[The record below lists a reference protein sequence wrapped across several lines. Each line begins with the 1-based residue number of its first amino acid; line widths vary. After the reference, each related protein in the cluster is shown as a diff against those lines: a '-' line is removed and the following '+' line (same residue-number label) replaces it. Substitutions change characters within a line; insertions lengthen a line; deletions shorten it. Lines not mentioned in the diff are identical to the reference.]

1 MKIRPQEEKDK
12 AGSITLFDFKLYD
25 KVIIIK
31 IAWFW
36 QGKQIHKS
44 MDQNRERQITHTYVD
59 NNLCQRTCSK
69 GERILSINDIRK
81 TALSTCKRKKE
92 RNQPLSHTIH
102 NNQLK
107 MF

>member
-36 QGKQIHKS
+36 QE
-44 MDQNRERQITHTYVD
+44 NRYINQWTRIESAKITHTYVD
-59 NNLCQRTCSK
+59 K
-69 GERILSINDIRK
+69 
-81 TALSTCKRKKE
+81 
-92 RNQPLSHTIH
+92 
-102 NNQLK
+102 
-107 MF
+107 